1 MIRIFDSKSK
11 QKELDIKVTS
21 PLSLYITLNGWVY
34 YIDDSTN
41 EQIISKREEEKWI
54 KNLKHIII

>member
-1 MIRIFDSKSK
+1 MIRVFDSNSK
-11 QKELDIKVTS
+11 QDNLKIDIRS

-41 EQIISKREEEKWI
+41 EQIISKWEEEKWI
-54 KNLKHIII
+54 KIKEMKQ

>member
-41 EQIISKREEEKWI
+41 EQIISKWEEEKWVI
-54 KNLKHIII
+54 LNR